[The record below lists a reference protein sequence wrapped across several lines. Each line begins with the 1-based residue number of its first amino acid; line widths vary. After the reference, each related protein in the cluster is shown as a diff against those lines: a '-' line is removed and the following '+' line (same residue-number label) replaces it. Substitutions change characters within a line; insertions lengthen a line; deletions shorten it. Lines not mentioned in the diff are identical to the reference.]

1 MASGLS
7 QGSAECPG
15 GYAWRPPALYPLC
28 ENFLC
33 VLFKGAQARRAR
45 LPGGIGQLRTKCA
58 DPGATRPHRPARA
71 AINPE
76 GTVTQWGS
84 PVSVGG

>member
-7 QGSAECPG
+7 QGLPSARAAMPG
-15 GYAWRPPALYPLC
+15 GPPALSPLC

-45 LPGGIGQLRTKCA
+45 LPGGIGQLRAKCA
-58 DPGATRPHRPARA
+58 DPGATARP
-71 AINPE
+71 
-76 GTVTQWGS
+76 GT
-84 PVSVGG
+84 GGN